1 MLGKLLKHEFI
12 ATGRIMGALYAVVA
26 LIMAYVLGSY
36 YINKDTASTGQML
49 GITVLLLISSCS
61 FILTAVVM
69 IVNFQ
74 RSLYVVENRQALRK
88 EYPDDELI
96 FLVGS
101 DMLLSF
107 HTWRK
112 PEEILRCV
120 KICAV
125 SRDSSADEASMQKY
139 IDEHFYEDRDRFIIC
154 SFTPIEISSTQ
165 VRNAVRNG
173 EPTNIFNRRVHIRF
187 TKSSHFV
194 HAVVISLCGNII
206 GEINNFF
213 KQAHFCPARCVVP
226 DRPYNFT
233 VVNANNKFYISRTRH
248 RVPQLFVGFFNR
260 HQLNARLAQYP

>member
-1 MLGKLLKHEFI
+1 MRIGIFGGTFDPPHEGHRKYACEAIRRLSLDRLIVIPTFTPPHKAFDGVSADDRLAMTRLLF
-12 ATGRIMGALYAVVA
+12 
-26 LIMAYVLGSY
+26 
-36 YINKDTASTGQML
+36 KDEER
-49 GITVLLLISSCS
+49 ITVSDTELVRKGKSYTCE
-61 FILTAVVM
+61 TVA
-69 IVNFQ
+69 Q
-74 RSLYVVENRQALRK
+74 LRK

-125 SRDSSADEASMQKY
+125 SRDSSADEASMRKY

-173 EPTNIFNRRVHIRF
+173 EPTDGMISEQIR
-187 TKSSHFV
+187 KY
-194 HAVVISLCGNII
+194 II
-206 GEINNFF
+206 E
-213 KQAHFCPARCVVP
+213 KEL
-226 DRPYNFT
+226 Y
-233 VVNANNKFYISRTRH
+233 
-248 RVPQLFVGFFNR
+248 L
-260 HQLNARLAQYP
+260 